1 MSDTAHAPKTMT
13 RAFITI
19 SIAAAALVC
28 GCATNPTRSA
38 GVVALEIPEPPPKP
52 DILPVPAPEAP
63 PERPP
68 AAAPVERPA
77 SVPAARPSTPAQ
89 TNAGSQSVPQAPAGP
104 APAPEAAAP
113 APAPELLPAGTA
125 ARSLTGAQVRESLDR
140 TRQKLDAIDRRRLNA
155 GKRADYDSARRF
167 LAQADTAV
175 KANNLLLAQS
185 SVEKAEALANGL
197 R

>member
-1 MSDTAHAPKTMT
+1 MNK
-13 RAFITI
+13 AFIGMAI
-19 SIAAAALVC
+19 VAAALGC
-28 GCATNPTRSA
+28 GCATNPTRTT

-63 PERPP
+63 PERPA

-77 SVPAARPSTPAQ
+77 SVPAARPSPPAQ
-89 TNAGSQSVPQAPAGP
+89 SNAGAQSPPPTPAGP

-113 APAPELLPAGTA
+113 TPAPELLPAGTA
-125 ARSLTGAQVRESLDR
+125 AKSLTGAQVRESLDR

>member
-1 MSDTAHAPKTMT
+1 MTKTFIGIAIVATALA
-13 RAFITI
+13 
-19 SIAAAALVC
+19 C
-28 GCATNPTRSA
+28 GCASNPTRST

-63 PERPP
+63 PERPV
-68 AAAPVERPA
+68 AAPVERPA
-77 SVPAARPSTPAQ
+77 TVPAARPSPPAQ
-89 TNAGSQSVPQAPAGP
+89 TNAGTQSAPQAPAGP
-104 APAPEAAAP
+104 VPAPEAP
-113 APAPELLPAGTA
+113 PTPAPELRPAGTA
-125 ARSLTGAQVRESLDR
+125 AKSLTGAQVRESLDR
-140 TRQKLDAIDRRRLNA
+140 TKQKLDAIDRRRLNA

-175 KANNLLLAQS
+175 RANNLLLAQS